1 MNPNEDLCKQLETL
15 NQNIVEL
22 TQAIKHLIQL
32 EESKKQKKVQKPQSS
47 PLTESDILELKTK
60 FDQYFEK
67 WQTGNE
73 HDVRNQL
80 EAMPVEELKRF
91 ADANNLTVNSK
102 QSKEKVLRAIV
113 TRFREKKML
122 LTQA

>member
-1 MNPNEDLCKQLETL
+1 MNENENLCKQLETL

-22 TQAIKHLIQL
+22 TQVIKQLIQL
-32 EESKKQKKVQKPQSS
+32 EESKKQKKVKKPQSS
-47 PLTESDILELKTK
+47 PLTESDVLELKAK

-73 HDVRNQL
+73 HEVRNQL
-80 EAMPVEELKRF
+80 ETMPVDELKRF

-122 LTQA
+122 LTQV